1 MVSQARASSET
12 HLPSD
17 RTMLT
22 NLMVTV
28 RSYYAFYTRFFSDQ
42 WYGLNPVKYGV
53 LLIGVGVFGWL
64 LMKSGNK
71 RT

>member
-1 MVSQARASSET
+1 LGRVASFT
-12 HLPSD
+12 RLPPD

-22 NLMVTV
+22 NLMVTA
-28 RSYYAFYTRFFSDQ
+28 RSYYAFYARFFSDQ
-42 WYGLNPVKYGV
+42 WTGLNPVRYGV